1 MVLYVCVLAD
11 SGSAGGLSCAWAYEG
26 KKAYRGRGEKMMWN
40 LSWV

>member
-26 KKAYRGRGEKMMWN
+26 KRLIEGVGKK
-40 LSWV
+40 